1 MYYRAHFY
9 TSKNL
14 FKPEM
19 TIMDNLLH
27 ESFEWSKGIDGL
39 PKNRLLK
46 AVAKTLAPTIHP
58 EDPTFPVRLFAEL
71 EMMKNARSLIG
82 RPIGLNHVQMPIYG
96 AYGVDCDWNELQK
109 QLEVILFV
117 PEEYVKKV
125 AEGKIKNVSIE
136 YTWRDT
142 KQTDAGTEFTGL
154 GITRV
159 DLVEGLEAGDP
170 NAIVS
175 LFEATE
181 KRGVVLAEIM
191 PQKLGEPCAG
201 YTDFADCVAK
211 NQDKGNPEAYC
222 GAIKAQT
229 ETAGN
234 GDPPTPQNSSIP
246 LKAEVPLGTPPC
258 APKVTELEAAIT
270 KMAGQIQ
277 ELEKSKASAIDNAQ
291 KSAKQEIADKVN
303 KSMPNNLMRNPLA
316 IRIIKDVRKV
326 LRDEVG
332 PTK

>member
-1 MYYRAHFY
+1 MG
-9 TSKNL
+9 KNL
-14 FKPEM
+14 AEA
-19 TIMDNLLH
+19 
-27 ESFEWSKGIDGL
+27 FEWSKGIDGL

-82 RPIGLNHVQMPIYG
+82 RPIGLNHAQMPIYG

-181 KRGVVLAEIM
+181 KRGVVLAEII
-191 PQKLGEPCAG
+191 PPKKLGEPFAG

-211 NQDKGNPEAYC
+211 NQDTGNPEAYC

-258 APKVTELEAAIT
+258 APKVTELEATIT

-277 ELEKSKASAIDNAQ
+277 ELEKSRASAIDEARA
-291 KSAKQEIADKVN
+291 SAKREVAAKVDAT
-303 KSMPNNLMRNPLA
+303 MPNDLMRNPLA
-316 IRIIKDVRKV
+316 IHIIQDVRKV

-332 PTK
+332 PAK

>member
-1 MYYRAHFY
+1 MPP
-9 TSKNL
+9 TL
-14 FKPEM
+14 
-19 TIMDNLLH
+19 T

-58 EDPTFPVRLFAEL
+58 EDPTFPIRLFAEL

-82 RPIGLNHVQMPIYG
+82 RPVGLNHSQMPIYG
-96 AYGVDCDWNELQK
+96 AYGVDCDWNELEK
-109 QLEVILFV
+109 QLEAILFV
-117 PEEYVKKV
+117 PEEYIRKV

-170 NAIVS
+170 NAVVS

-191 PQKLGEPCAG
+191 PQKLGEPCMAG
-201 YTDFADCVAK
+201 TDYIDFADCVAK
-211 NQDKGNPEAYC
+211 NQDKADPEAYC

-229 ETAGN
+229 EAT
-234 GDPPTPQNSSIP
+234 PPA
-246 LKAEVPLGTPPC
+246 KVEVPLGTPPC
-258 APKVTELEAAIT
+258 APKTAELEATIT
-270 KMAGQIQ
+270 KMASQIQ
-277 ELEKSKASAIDNAQ
+277 TLEKERGKAIEDARN
-291 KSAKQEIADKVN
+291 SAKQEVIAKVDAAIPKN
-303 KSMPNNLMRNPLA
+303 MMTRNGGA
-316 IRIIKDVRKV
+316 IQLIRSVRKA
-326 LRDEVG
+326 LRDESG
-332 PTK
+332 PSK